1 MIIRIMLTVFVV
13 LIVALSITYFTNDL
27 YNPDI
32 ELSQAEKLSYYQ
44 KFEPEQKK
52 IFIIGSSHAFRI
64 NATIIENNISQT
76 YQDYEIYNLAHGGD
90 TPSKRIEHLQKMI
103 ESKPVLVVYGVTF
116 RDFIGKLPQVP
127 IADVNRTVN
136 QVPIADVNR
145 TVNQVPIAD
154 VNRTVNQ
161 VPITDVIGTNKPVEA
176 LLPEPW
182 VFLYKWIPNNVE
194 IDFTNFDN
202 PQRTT
207 FRILAMLQSG
217 NNPKVTLLDLENTP
231 FRKYLPKVHIIQNEK
246 YLKQNLEKRM
256 MTNSLF
262 SGYTSDANDHSN
274 EDLKKIILELKKND
288 IEVILFSTPLS
299 RIYLDKIDSDD
310 IEIFKEVLQN
320 ISNEFDVKIYH
331 FYDKY
336 ADLNVWTDISHVSTH
351 QKASIY
357 STDIANIILNEINP

>member
-27 YNPDI
+27 YKPHV

-52 IFIIGSSHAFRI
+52 IFLIGSSHVFRI
-64 NATIIENNISQT
+64 NATIIENHISQT
-76 YQDYEIYNLAHGGD
+76 YPDYEIYNLAYGGD

-127 IADVNRTVN
+127 IVDVNRTVN
-136 QVPIADVNR
+136 QAPID
-145 TVNQVPIAD
+145 
-154 VNRTVNQ
+154 
-161 VPITDVIGTNKPVEA
+161 DVIGTNKPVEA

-207 FRILAMLQSG
+207 LRIFAMLQSE
-217 NNPKVTLLDLENTP
+217 NNPKVTIMDFENTP
-231 FRKYLPKVHIIQNEK
+231 FRKYAPSVHIISNEK
-246 YLKQNLEKRM
+246 FLKQKLEEKIMR
-256 MTNSLF
+256 NSFF

-336 ADLNVWTDISHVSTH
+336 ADLNVWNDISHVSTH